1 MYSDAIESKIDKM
14 FSDLRNEIHR
24 SIDESFSSND
34 AVNTICD
41 YVRLEM
47 ESRSKTMLS
56 DMLFELNDSVLQT
69 SFFADNIAGQNAF
82 LAHNL
87 RQEVLSKYQ
96 FTTTTTINY
105 QEASRVVEAV
115 KIGSGVLAVGGVCG
129 IGIVLIGGLSFSS
142 LVPIPVGMLFAIA
155 FGAAIADYFL
165 IEPNR
170 NKKQF
175 FLAIDKY
182 FSEAKEQ
189 YLNWFDEIEKYF
201 NNRVD
206 EIKQTI

>member
-41 YVRLEM
+41 YVRSEM

-96 FTTTTTINY
+96 FTTTTIINY

-115 KIGSGVLAVGGVCG
+115 KIGSGVLVVGGACE
-129 IGIVLIGGLSFSS
+129 IGIVLIGGLSLSS
-142 LVPIPVGMLFAIA
+142 LVPISVGMLFAVA
-155 FGAAIADYFL
+155 LGVAVADYFL

-175 FLAIDKY
+175 CLAIDEY

-189 YLNWFDEIEKYF
+189 YINWFDEIENYF
-201 NNRVD
+201 NKRVD
-206 EIKQTI
+206 KIKQTI

>member
-1 MYSDAIESKIDKM
+1 MYSDAIKSKIDKM
-14 FSDLRNEIHR
+14 FSDLRNEIQR
-24 SIDESFSSND
+24 SVDESFSSND

-41 YVRLEM
+41 YVRTEM

-115 KIGSGVLAVGGVCG
+115 KIGSGVLVVGGVCE
-129 IGIVLIGGLSFSS
+129 IGIVLIGGLSISS
-142 LVPIPVGMLFAIA
+142 LVPISVGMLFALA
-155 FGAAIADYFL
+155 LGSAVADYFL

-170 NKKQF
+170 NKKKF
-175 FLAIDKY
+175 FLAIDEY

-189 YLNWFDEIEKYF
+189 YVNWFDEIENYF
-201 NNRVD
+201 NKRVD
-206 EIKQTI
+206 KIKQTI

>member
-1 MYSDAIESKIDKM
+1 MYSDAIKSKIDKM
-14 FSDLRNEIHR
+14 FSDLRNEIQR
-24 SIDESFSSND
+24 SVDESFSSND

-41 YVRLEM
+41 YVRSEM

-115 KIGSGVLAVGGVCG
+115 KIGSGVLVVGGVCE
-129 IGIVLIGGLSFSS
+129 IGIVLIGGLSISS
-142 LVPIPVGMLFAIA
+142 LVPISVGMLFALA
-155 FGAAIADYFL
+155 LGSAVADYFL

-170 NKKQF
+170 NKKKF
-175 FLAIDKY
+175 FLAIDEY

-189 YLNWFDEIEKYF
+189 YVNWFDEIENYF
-201 NNRVD
+201 NKRVD
-206 EIKQTI
+206 KIKQTI

>member
-1 MYSDAIESKIDKM
+1 MYSDAIKSKIDKM
-14 FSDLRNEIHR
+14 FSDLRNEIQR
-24 SIDESFSSND
+24 SVDDSFSSND

-41 YVRLEM
+41 YVRSEM

-96 FTTTTTINY
+96 FTTTITINY

-115 KIGSGVLAVGGVCG
+115 KIGSGVLVVGGVCE
-129 IGIVLIGGLSFSS
+129 IGIVLIGGLSLSS
-142 LVPIPVGMLFAIA
+142 LVPISVGMLFAVA
-155 FGAAIADYFL
+155 LGAAVADYFL

-170 NKKQF
+170 NKKKF
-175 FLAIDKY
+175 CLAIDEY

-189 YLNWFDEIEKYF
+189 YVNWFDEIENYF
-201 NNRVD
+201 NKRVD
-206 EIKQTI
+206 KIKQTI

>member
-14 FSDLRNEIHR
+14 FRDLRKEIHR
-24 SIDESFSSND
+24 NIDESFSSND

-41 YVRLEM
+41 YVRSEM

-96 FTTTTTINY
+96 FTTTNTIDY
-105 QEASRVVEAV
+105 KEASWVVEAAKV
-115 KIGSGVLAVGGVCG
+115 GGGVLAVGGVCG

-175 FLAIDKY
+175 FSAIDKY

-189 YLNWFDEIEKYF
+189 YFNWFDEIENYF

>member
-1 MYSDAIESKIDKM
+1 MYSDAIKSKIDKM
-14 FSDLRNEIHR
+14 FSDLRNEIQR
-24 SIDESFSSND
+24 SVDESFSSND

-115 KIGSGVLAVGGVCG
+115 KIGSGVLVVGGVCE
-129 IGIVLIGGLSFSS
+129 IGIVLIGGLSISS
-142 LVPIPVGMLFAIA
+142 LVPISVGMLFA
-155 FGAAIADYFL
+155 
-165 IEPNR
+165 
-170 NKKQF
+170 
-175 FLAIDKY
+175 LAL
-182 FSEAKEQ
+182 Q
-189 YLNWFDEIEKYF
+189 
-201 NNRVD
+201 
-206 EIKQTI
+206 

>member
-14 FSDLRNEIHR
+14 FSDLRNEIHLR
-24 SIDESFSSND
+24 FDESFSSND
-34 AVNTICD
+34 AVNNICD
-41 YVRLEM
+41 YVRSEM

-96 FTTTTTINY
+96 FTTTTTIDY
-105 QEASRVVEAV
+105 QEASRVVEAAKV
-115 KIGSGVLAVGGVCG
+115 GGGVLAVGG
-129 IGIVLIGGLSFSS
+129 IGIVLIGGLSFAS

-189 YLNWFDEIEKYF
+189 YFNWFDEIENYF
-201 NNRVD
+201 NKRVD

>member
-1 MYSDAIESKIDKM
+1 MYSDAIKSKIDKM
-14 FSDLRNEIHR
+14 FSDLRNEIQR
-24 SIDESFSSND
+24 SVDESFSSND

-41 YVRLEM
+41 YVKSEM

-115 KIGSGVLAVGGVCG
+115 KIGSGVLVVGGVCE
-129 IGIVLIGGLSFSS
+129 IGIVLIGGLSISS
-142 LVPIPVGMLFAIA
+142 LVPISVGMLFALA
-155 FGAAIADYFL
+155 LGSAVADYFL

-170 NKKQF
+170 NKKKF
-175 FLAIDKY
+175 FLAIDEY

-189 YLNWFDEIEKYF
+189 YVNWFDEIENYF
-201 NNRVD
+201 NKRVD
-206 EIKQTI
+206 KIKQTI